1 MKLSTE
7 LKKLGIKGTSASTVS
22 PCGTLSSN
30 TMMVMMMAMTPSLK
44 ASSLVLFTL
53 VRLRSKPLPPHDG
66 GNHRGQQEYQEKN
79 GEFFGNGIAGLGH
92 THPEVGR
99 GREEPNDDE
108 HDRGGRQGR
117 ASGTRYQ
124 FRRGDARRPE
134 QKAAHDDNG
143 RPHSISPGFRYAA
156 SEPQAQGEFN
166 EGKAMSSSKWT
177 FAVSAMSYMGKIPA
191 RTGRP
196 AFSYIRTA
204 AAASTRPAV
213 STSGERRPSETHKA

>member
-1 MKLSTE
+1 
-7 LKKLGIKGTSASTVS
+7 
-22 PCGTLSSN
+22 
-30 TMMVMMMAMTPSLK
+30 MMVMMMAMTPSLK

-117 ASGTRYQ
+117 ASGTRYH
-124 FRRGDARRPE
+124 F
-134 QKAAHDDNG
+134 
-143 RPHSISPGFRYAA
+143 
-156 SEPQAQGEFN
+156 
-166 EGKAMSSSKWT
+166 
-177 FAVSAMSYMGKIPA
+177 
-191 RTGRP
+191 RP
-196 AFSYIRTA
+196 AHPPPPHPKT
-204 AAASTRPAV
+204 P
-213 STSGERRPSETHKA
+213 HHHNC